1 MSSNGNSVSSSK
13 PADTRDAKEKEKER
27 LKELEKEAERERERI
42 REKEI
47 RAFREFSTTL
57 PIKQTRRSRGASFV
71 QEQQE
76 AAAKAQSAA
85 LQAQW
90 GSLNSG
96 GGAGNVGLG
105 MNSMGIGGGGGH
117 GGVAGSYLSS
127 LGGGDMGGGVGN
139 KALRSGGVAGLHP
152 VSPLH
157 GVGGAGPAGHLNSMN
172 ANNSGAGYGGTD
184 MAYSNNVNAV
194 LQQQMQ
200 MGEQHLASSIAMN
213 AHGRKTPRA
222 VALTMPPLQQQDS
235 GGGQGVGS
243 GLGAAQQRLR
253 AGGRPHIASQPG
265 VGSAGAGGMWD
276 PSAAALGGGMN
287 GMSGGGGAPWQTP
300 QQQQQQ
306 MGGGGFGGGHMMN
319 SGPSPALSALP
330 NINMNPTF
338 GNMNVSMNNNQQQ
351 QLQGNSRPM
360 QPTQMQYGYEQ
371 QDFAH
376 QQHQQQMQQQQQ
388 HQQHLLQQQQMGNV
402 GANSNYSGMQQQ
414 LNTRR
419 SVLSREN
426 GPSLAGPVGG
436 LGIGLTPL
444 SGGVLGAYSNSN
456 GLSNN
461 GIGGYAH
468 MGNAPPLQHLQQQQ
482 QHQQQQQQYSSPHHH
497 QQQQQQQLHHPPQQL
512 QQQAPQHQH
521 QPHGHRNNAVHSNL
535 RNGNSVRTLHFPS

>member
-90 GSLNSG
+90 GSLNGGVGG
-96 GGAGNVGLG
+96 GGAGNMSLG
-105 MNSMGIGGGGGH
+105 MNNSSMLGIGGGH

-127 LGGGDMGGGVGN
+127 LGGDMGGGAGN
-139 KALRSGGVAGLHP
+139 KALRSGNGVGLHP

-157 GVGGAGPAGHLNSMN
+157 GVGGAGAAGHLNSMN
-172 ANNSGAGYGGTD
+172 INNSGAGYGGTD
-184 MAYSNNVNAV
+184 MAYSSNVNSV

-200 MGEQHLASSIAMN
+200 IGEQHLASNSHAASIAMN

-235 GGGQGVGS
+235 GGGQAGS

-253 AGGRPHIASQPG
+253 AGGRPHVASQPSG
-265 VGSAGAGGMWD
+265 GSGGGGMWD
-276 PSAAALGGGMN
+276 ASAAALGGGMN
-287 GMSGGGGAPWQTP
+287 GMTGGGGGGAPWQTP
-300 QQQQQQ
+300 QQQQQP
-306 MGGGGFGGGHMMN
+306 MGGFGGGHMMN
-319 SGPSPALSALP
+319 SGPSPTLSALP

-338 GNMNVSMNNNQQQ
+338 GNMNMGMNGHQQQ

-360 QPTQMQYGYEQ
+360 QPTQMQYGGYEQ

-376 QQHQQQMQQQQQ
+376 QQHQHQQMQQQQ
-388 HQQHLLQQQQMGNV
+388 HQHLLHQQQQQQMGNV

-419 SVLSREN
+419 PVLSREN

-436 LGIGLTPL
+436 MGIGLTPL

-456 GLSNN
+456 GLSSN
-461 GIGGYAH
+461 GAGGYAH
-468 MGNAPPLQHLQQQQ
+468 MGNAPPLQHLQQ
-482 QHQQQQQQYSSPHHH
+482 HQQQYSSPHH
-497 QQQQQQQLHHPPQQL
+497 QQQQQQQQHHPPQL

-521 QPHGHRNNAVHSNL
+521 QPHGHRSNAANSNL
-535 RNGNSVRTLHFPS
+535 RNGNSVRTSHCF

>member
-1 MSSNGNSVSSSK
+1 MTNPRFAGLKFPDMSRPETLQNKYLGKLSKRALGFMRSLLVMEPKDRLNSQACLDDIYFESLVQEQQGRLGTTIPPVSAAIATNVGQQNQQQQGQGSVPMSGVKSGAMTMPAINGALNVSGGSGAGGSGGVSNSGKLLQVNPSGQQQQTQMEFSNSHLPASELLDWHTQQGSNGASAGAAGATAGTYYKDQTQNVLTQGQLSPRSQQHQLYMHQQHQLTAEQQYLQQQQQQQQQFQQQQPPDLNQMKAETPDGAPSSRQKSRKGREKAPGVAGGADAMSSNGNSVSSSK

-96 GGAGNVGLG
+96 GGAGNMGLG

-172 ANNSGAGYGGTD
+172 PNNSGAGYGGTD

-222 VALTMPPLQQQDS
+222 V
-235 GGGQGVGS
+235 
-243 GLGAAQQRLR
+243 
-253 AGGRPHIASQPG
+253 
-265 VGSAGAGGMWD
+265 
-276 PSAAALGGGMN
+276 
-287 GMSGGGGAPWQTP
+287 
-300 QQQQQQ
+300 
-306 MGGGGFGGGHMMN
+306 
-319 SGPSPALSALP
+319 
-330 NINMNPTF
+330 
-338 GNMNVSMNNNQQQ
+338 
-351 QLQGNSRPM
+351 
-360 QPTQMQYGYEQ
+360 
-371 QDFAH
+371 
-376 QQHQQQMQQQQQ
+376 
-388 HQQHLLQQQQMGNV
+388 
-402 GANSNYSGMQQQ
+402 
-414 LNTRR
+414 
-419 SVLSREN
+419 
-426 GPSLAGPVGG
+426 
-436 LGIGLTPL
+436 
-444 SGGVLGAYSNSN
+444 
-456 GLSNN
+456 
-461 GIGGYAH
+461 
-468 MGNAPPLQHLQQQQ
+468 
-482 QHQQQQQQYSSPHHH
+482 
-497 QQQQQQQLHHPPQQL
+497 
-512 QQQAPQHQH
+512 
-521 QPHGHRNNAVHSNL
+521 
-535 RNGNSVRTLHFPS
+535 